1 MDNYMMSVSPLEVDR
16 SQEKPSLA
24 SKRHGQ
30 ALNPEVLSTVP
41 TSSVKDASPMYT
53 ILFFFPDEV
62 RMVFL
67 FWDSL
72 TFSLLRSQRFDAPVM

>member
-1 MDNYMMSVSPLEVDR
+1 MSASPLEIDR

-24 SKRHGQ
+24 SKRHRQ

-53 ILFFFPDEV
+53 IFFFFPRESQNG
-62 RMVFL
+62 L
-67 FWDSL
+67 
-72 TFSLLRSQRFDAPVM
+72 SLLGLSDLLPSQVPKA